1 MAMTVLIVDDH
12 ASFRRAARAL
22 LELEGYAVVGDAENV
37 QDGVAAAR
45 DLRPD
50 LLLVDV
56 GLPDGDGFEVAERLR
71 DDQARPPAI
80 VFTSNRDA
88 TGFAH
93 RIATC
98 GGAGF
103 VAKHELTGRAL
114 AELLP

>member
-1 MAMTVLIVDDH
+1 MAVTVLIVDDH

-22 LELEGYAVVGDAENV
+22 LELEGYTVVGDAGTV
-37 QDGVAAAR
+37 ADAVAAAR
-45 DLRPD
+45 GLRPE

-56 GLPDGDGFEVAERLR
+56 GLPDGDGFEVAEQLR
-71 DDQARPPAI
+71 DDPAPPPAI

-88 TGFAH
+88 TGFAQ

-114 AELLP
+114 AELIA

>member
-1 MAMTVLIVDDH
+1 MAVTVLIVDDH

-56 GLPDGDGFEVAERLR
+56 GLPDGDGFEVAEQLCS
-71 DDQARPPAI
+71 DAVPAPVI

-88 TGFAH
+88 TGLAG

-103 VAKHELTGRAL
+103 VAKHELTGQAL
-114 AELLP
+114 RELLA